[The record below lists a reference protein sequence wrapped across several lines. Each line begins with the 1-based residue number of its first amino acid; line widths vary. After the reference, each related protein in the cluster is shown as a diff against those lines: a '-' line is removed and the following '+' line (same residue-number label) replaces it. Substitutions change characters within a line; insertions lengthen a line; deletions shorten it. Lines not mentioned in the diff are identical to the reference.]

1 MRTMF
6 SFVLICLFAFSTA
19 PLFAQEQEQD
29 YIFNT
34 WQAAKDESRYI
45 FADTAM
51 VRIGPDTKQAA
62 IDTLLAGDDVVITDI
77 LTKNM
82 FTLKGITAP
91 WIQIK
96 YKKDGIDKEGYV
108 WEGLISFSPMRRG
121 DLKFVYAYDR
131 RVDTLIENRK
141 QFQYL
146 VKLKVVQARQV
157 LAVTSFKIFDGE
169 GASFSYPKVM
179 PALGLTNVQNIV
191 TLSFGGEA
199 CGVATDYYYFAWM
212 KDGRLVALPGR
223 TEVGDAGAYYHG
235 EAFIFPGEK
244 NGQPDTI
251 ILRIHDEEATE
262 KMDKNGEPIM
272 SVKEISEKYSW
283 DGVNGTFKKMGK

>member
-6 SFVLICLFAFSTA
+6 SFVLTCLFASFTV

-34 WQAAKDESRYI
+34 WMAAKDESRYI

-51 VRIGPDTKQAA
+51 VRISPDTKQAA
-62 IDTLLAGDDVVITDI
+62 IDTLLAGDDIIITDI
-77 LTKNM
+77 LTRNM

-131 RVDTLIENRK
+131 RVDTLIENDKR
-141 QFQYL
+141 FQYL
-146 VKLKVVQARQV
+146 VKLKVVQGRQL
-157 LAVTSFKIFDGE
+157 LAVTGFKIFDGE
-169 GASFSYPKVM
+169 SASFSYPKVM

-191 TLSFGGEA
+191 SLSFGGEA
-199 CGVATDYYYFAWM
+199 CGVSTDYYYFAWM
-212 KDGRLVALPGR
+212 KDGRLVPLPGR

-235 EAFIFPGEK
+235 ESFIFPGEK

-251 ILRIHDEEATE
+251 ILSMHDEEATE
-262 KMDKNGEPIM
+262 KMDKNGDPIM
-272 SVKEISEKYSW
+272 SVKETSEKYSW
-283 DGVNGTFKKMGK
+283 DGVNGAFKKQGK